1 MIQFALLFGLGF
13 LSATLLA
20 MILAP
25 AIHRRVVRY
34 TENRLK
40 ATMPISPA
48 EVRAQRDMAR
58 AVYAAENARTKQE
71 LLQERDRAIDL
82 QLRHDKLSEE
92 TAALHAS
99 QHELQMQVSD
109 MSIEAAD
116 LRARLRREEG
126 FIQQLKES
134 LQLVENTL
142 LAKDEEIDAL
152 KRRIARSAGDLDNAQ
167 IDLSTRDTELENLRF
182 RAANLREERDTL
194 RTDVKLLTARAK
206 DAETRLQEEERRT
219 LRLEDKISREIAE
232 KADLQTTVERRVQE
246 IERLRHGKAA
256 KTTADAAASLPSAD
270 LSPIALAGAADADAT
285 VVDLDRFADDI
296 RNRSAALVAQLPK
309 SKSKKAQDA
318 MRRELAA
325 IAADMVA
332 LTAAR
337 EGEASPIPALI
348 AADEAE
354 RADNARES
362 LAARSRRSMLAL
374 SPADRET

>member
-246 IERLRHGKAA
+246 IERLRQGKAG

-270 LSPIALAGAADADAT
+270 LGPIALAGAADADAT
-285 VVDLDRFADDI
+285 TVDLDRFADDI

-337 EGEASPIPALI
+337 EGQASPIPALI
-348 AADEAE
+348 DADDAE
-354 RADNARES
+354 RVDNARES

>member
-246 IERLRHGKAA
+246 IERLRQGKAG

-270 LSPIALAGAADADAT
+270 LSPIALAGSADADAT

-325 IAADMVA
+325 IAADMLA

-348 AADEAE
+348 AADDAE
-354 RADNARES
+354 RTDNARES
-362 LAARSRRSMLAL
+362 LAARSHRSMLAL